1 MKMSESLGRGRR
13 VHRDVGKAYVF
24 KILNIMRH
32 YYSLRDIEKMLDL
45 PAQTIWKYVNLV
57 AVPEEKT
64 VAKIISKVSE
74 LRLIDKLVENSIR
87 EFRENPVAVL
97 SKPGFL
103 KLFSYVTED
112 FVNGAKIDL
121 VVPISAAA
129 AILGSYVAT
138 ELPSLLC
145 PFIESPLPDKKGYI
159 IAYYESDNE
168 THFIALPKSCLKEKT
183 TTLIIDVVLDEPSK
197 LKNVIEVLSK
207 NRTHVYGVA
216 TVDSSD
222 SVLDLARSIG
232 LKVMTLRRWHY

>member
-1 MKMSESLGRGRR
+1 MRMSESLGRGRR

-32 YYSLRDIEKMLDL
+32 YYSLRDLEKMLDL

-64 VAKIISKVSE
+64 VIKIISKVGE

-103 KLFSYVTED
+103 KLFSYATED
-112 FVNGAKIDL
+112 FVSGAKIDL
-121 VVPISAAA
+121 VIPISATAT
-129 AILGSYVAT
+129 ILGSYVAT
-138 ELPSLLC
+138 ELPSLVC
-145 PFIESPLPDKKGYI
+145 PFTENPPPDKKGYI
-159 IAYYESDNE
+159 ITYYNSDKE
-168 THFIALPKSCLKEKT
+168 TYFIALPRSCLKEKT
-183 TTLIIDVVLDEPSK
+183 TTLIIDVVLDEPNK
-197 LKNVIEVLSK
+197 LMNVVDVLSRNK
-207 NRTHVYGVA
+207 IHVYGVA

-232 LKVMTLRRWHY
+232 LKVMSLRRWHY